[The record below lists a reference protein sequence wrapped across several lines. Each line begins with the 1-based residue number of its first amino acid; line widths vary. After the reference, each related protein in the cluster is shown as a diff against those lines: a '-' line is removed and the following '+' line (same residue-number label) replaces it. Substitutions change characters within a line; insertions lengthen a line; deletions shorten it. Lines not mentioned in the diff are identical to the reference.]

1 MLKPLSFAEKRLLLA
16 SGTEWFPNGFCRGDL
31 FFYNRMKKKNWNR
44 ESFRSRPL
52 ERIPMTKEGYQTLKK
67 ELEYLKSVEH
77 PQVIRAI
84 EEARSHGDLSENAE
98 YDAAKERQAFIEGR
112 LSELGYKLGNAEVI
126 EVNNL
131 PKDRAVFACTVVL
144 ENIDTGEDVE
154 YQLVGP
160 EESDIQQG
168 RISVTSPLGKAII
181 GKKAGEEI
189 VLNAP
194 GGKRVYE
201 LVEIL

>member
-1 MLKPLSFAEKRLLLA
+1 L
-16 SGTEWFPNGFCRGDL
+16 D
-31 FFYNRMKKKNWNR
+31 
-44 ESFRSRPL
+44 
-52 ERIPMTKEGYQTLKK
+52 RIPMTRIGYEKLKK
-67 ELEYLKSVEH
+67 ELEYLKSNER
-77 PQVIRAI
+77 PRVIRAI

-98 YDAAKERQAFIEGR
+98 YDAAKERQAFVEGR
-112 LSELGYKLGNAEVI
+112 LSELGYKLGNAEIIDVDD
-126 EVNNL
+126 L

-144 ENIDTGEDVE
+144 ENVDTGEDVE

-160 EESDIQQG
+160 EESNIEEG

-181 GKKAGEEI
+181 GKKPGEEI

-194 GGKRVYE
+194 AGKRVYE

>member
-1 MLKPLSFAEKRLLLA
+1 M
-16 SGTEWFPNGFCRGDL
+16 
-31 FFYNRMKKKNWNR
+31 
-44 ESFRSRPL
+44 
-52 ERIPMTKEGYQTLKK
+52 ERIPMTRRGYQKLKK
-67 ELEYLKSVEH
+67 ELEHLKSVER
-77 PQVIRAI
+77 PQVIKAI

-112 LSELGYKLGNAEVI
+112 LSELGYKLGNAEII
-126 EVNNL
+126 EVDNL

-144 ENIDTGEDVE
+144 ENVDTGEDVE

-160 EESDIQQG
+160 EESDIEKG

-181 GKKAGEEI
+181 GKKPGEEI

-194 GGKRVYE
+194 AGKRVYE
-201 LVEIL
+201 LVEIV